1 MSIQDPSS
9 STSTSTIVPGIEP
22 EPIIGPP
29 NPSNPPL
36 LPWAFSLCPLDILVD
51 LLTHMLEL
59 LIKHNDQV
67 VLTPDALTRF
77 HSRAAPGIS
86 VKDYLR
92 RIVKYTNLEKI
103 PLLSLLAYIDT
114 TCTNL
119 PTFTLSSLTVHRFL
133 IASIC
138 AGSKAQCD
146 VFCTNAH
153 YAKVGGIK
161 TQELNALE
169 RELLR
174 VTKWDLCCHA
184 DQLQK
189 YYTSLIRS
197 HGGYAQSPQPDIPAF
212 LPFPRS
218 RSKPRAAAPSPTP
231 EGSVPPDEV
240 EPPDED
246 DAMGESDSDGGLEE
260 DAEGED
266 EDIEGEDDRDD
277 GMVIDSNESSVETR
291 GRDRGRK
298 KIREKDKEKR
308 NSGTGGGMMEVDD
321 EISPTTTI
329 PNEEEPI
336 TSPYSIA
343 SSSVPSSSRS
353 SIRRGSLGSNSLSRR
368 RSRLVSISE
377 SKIAE
382 PKIDTTQAIVSPS
395 ASSTS
400 SSGKITN
407 GQIGTGGSP
416 LNELSRKLSYSDKSK
431 QNNHTNVISATNGST
446 SSTIDH
452 SIPNS
457 VPIIHNPPNR
467 PTTAPIPTPTRKF
480 NSSSNSIPT
489 TTSNSLSSSQDPKSH
504 SHSSSKLLKSLVGG
518 IFRRKSVPGHGES
531 HDNLTI
537 SQITPS
543 HSPANTSSSQKVTTS
558 DGNSSLNST
567 SDKSKTPITQHHVI
581 SSKPLKQQS
590 GISSTRPASTSTS
603 PIMTKSPGGLS
614 NSPRLYSPG
623 SPQQQQKPGLAKP
636 VTPKVR
642 TRDETSLDP
651 KDRVA
656 LGAPMSIAVG
666 LSGDELE
673 GKRSKMP

>member
-1 MSIQDPSS
+1 MSNFNANASSS
-9 STSTSTIVPGIEP
+9 STSTST

-29 NPSNPPL
+29 NPQNPPL
-36 LPWAFSLCPLDILVD
+36 LPWAFSDCPLDILVD

-86 VKDYLR
+86 VKDYLG

-119 PTFTLSSLTVHRFL
+119 PSFTLSSLTVHRFL

-184 DQLQK
+184 EQLQK

-197 HGGYAQSPQPDIPAF
+197 HGGYAQSPQPANPPF

-218 RSKPRAAAPSPTP
+218 RSKPRASTAPSPTP
-231 EGSVPPDEV
+231 EGDTPAPPGQDGEP

-246 DAMGESDSDGGLEE
+246 EAMGEGDDDEGMSD
-260 DAEGED
+260 ED
-266 EDIEGEDDRDD
+266 ESS
-277 GMVIDSNESSVETR
+277 MVIDASP
-291 GRDRGRK
+291 RGRK
-298 KIREKDKEKR
+298 RIKKTSD
-308 NSGTGGGMMEVDD
+308 NGGMMDVDT
-321 EISPTTTI
+321 SPTTAQAQEI
-329 PNEEEPI
+329 PIEHDESNTSNHSPI
-336 TSPYSIA
+336 SSASTG
-343 SSSVPSSSRS
+343 SSSVPSSSKS
-353 SIRRGSLGSNSLSRR
+353 SIHRNTPGSGTLKGK

-382 PKIDTTQAIVSPS
+382 PKIDTTPAVADPSP
-395 ASSTS
+395 
-400 SSGKITN
+400 
-407 GQIGTGGSP
+407 
-416 LNELSRKLSYSDKSK
+416 
-431 QNNHTNVISATNGST
+431 T
-446 SSTIDH
+446 SSTKLH
-452 SIPNS
+452 A
-457 VPIIHNPPNR
+457 PPPQNDQ
-467 PTTAPIPTPTRKF
+467 PKLQPKPPAPIPTPTRK
-480 NSSSNSIPT
+480 STSAIL
-489 TTSNSLSSSQDPKSH
+489 TTSTGTSSDPKPQSHSH
-504 SHSSSKLLKSLVGG
+504 SHSSGKLLKSLVGG
-518 IFRRKSVPGHGES
+518 IFRRKSLPG
-531 HDNLTI
+531 
-537 SQITPS
+537 
-543 HSPANTSSSQKVTTS
+543 
-558 DGNSSLNST
+558 DGNDLLA
-567 SDKSKTPITQHHVI
+567 I
-581 SSKPLKQQS
+581 SPS
-590 GISSTRPASTSTS
+590 STSTNNGNGSLATSSAANANGKSKSQQSTTTSHSGSGPAYNVIPSKPIQS
-603 PIMTKSPGGLS
+603 PTSTGKSGITASRPTSTSTTTSPRIYSSTSATGDKSP
-614 NSPRLYSPG
+614 
-623 SPQQQQKPGLAKP
+623 KPGLAKP

-651 KDRVA
+651 RERVV
-656 LGAPMSIAVG
+656 LGAPMGMGMGIAV
-666 LSGDELE
+666 DELE
-673 GKRSKMP
+673 GKRSRIP